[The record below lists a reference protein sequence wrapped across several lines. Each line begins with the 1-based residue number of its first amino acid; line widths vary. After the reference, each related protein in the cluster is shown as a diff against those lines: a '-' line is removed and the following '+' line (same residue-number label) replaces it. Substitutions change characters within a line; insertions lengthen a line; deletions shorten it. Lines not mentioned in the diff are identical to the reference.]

1 MTGKAVLFYHINDFG
16 KKKVF
21 DIIFILIFF
30 RVPQYIYPSTAYM
43 AATAT
48 TPNVLT
54 SSLTSPMSPT
64 AAGQYID
71 YSAYAAQFAAAG
83 AYEAAYPYGTTAS
96 AFVTPSGAAYT
107 AYAMPQQIAAGTA
120 AIHFQPQQIQAERM
134 Q

>member
-1 MTGKAVLFYHINDFG
+1 
-16 KKKVF
+16 
-21 DIIFILIFF
+21 
-30 RVPQYIYPSTAYM
+30 
-43 AATAT
+43 
-48 TPNVLT
+48 
-54 SSLTSPMSPT
+54 MSPT

-134 Q
+134 QWCRWNHRLKIIKLRPLIGRLN